1 MGIIIKKNKNS
12 TLEQN
17 TKGDKELT
25 YEILKSLNI
34 DDESEV
40 SNEEEV
46 RSPEVIVK
54 NKKRLFLRKEF
65 VYLFLIVFL
74 AFGAYSGVNL
84 IRWSMDAK
92 NTEKQ
97 INEINESTKVE
108 EVIDTVD
115 TTIVNP
121 PKEEHKENP
130 YWDYIKMN
138 LINVDFK
145 DLKKINNDTV
155 GWIQVNGTNINYPF
169 VQTNNNTYYLKKD
182 FNKKYNS
189 AGWVFMDYR
198 NNISN
203 FDKNTIL
210 YAHGRVD
217 GTMFGSLKNIIK
229 SNWYNVKSNHVVKL
243 STEYENTLWQV
254 FSIYRI
260 PQTSDYLNINF
271 SSDEKYEEFLSL
283 LKNRSEYQ
291 FEVDLNKD
299 DKILTLSTC
308 YKESDRVV
316 LHAKLIKMEV
326 KNGNN

>member
-1 MGIIIKKNKNS
+1 MGIIIKDNKN
-12 TLEQN
+12 TTIEQGA
-17 TKGDKELT
+17 KDDKELS
-25 YEILKSLNI
+25 YEILKGLNI
-34 DDESEV
+34 DDNDVNNEEVKSSEV
-40 SNEEEV
+40 K
-46 RSPEVIVK
+46 VK
-54 NKKRLFLRKEF
+54 NKKKLFLRKELIYLLLIIFF
-65 VYLFLIVFL
+65 V
-74 AFGAYSGVNL
+74 FGAYSGINL
-84 IRWSMDAK
+84 IKWSMDAK

-97 INEINESTKVE
+97 INEINTST
-108 EVIDTVD
+108 EVKEVNDTIDTI
-115 TTIVNP
+115 IVNP
-121 PKEEHKENP
+121 PKEENKKNP

-138 LINVDFK
+138 LINVNFK

-169 VQTNNNTYYLKKD
+169 VQTNDNTYYLKKD

-198 NNISN
+198 NNVSN

-260 PQTSDYLNINF
+260 PETSDYLNINF
-271 SSDEKYEEFLSL
+271 SSDEKYEKFLSL

>member
-1 MGIIIKKNKNS
+1 
-12 TLEQN
+12 
-17 TKGDKELT
+17 
-25 YEILKSLNI
+25 
-34 DDESEV
+34 
-40 SNEEEV
+40 
-46 RSPEVIVK
+46 
-54 NKKRLFLRKEF
+54 
-65 VYLFLIVFL
+65 
-74 AFGAYSGVNL
+74 
-84 IRWSMDAK
+84 MDAK

-97 INEINESTKVE
+97 INEINTST
-108 EVIDTVD
+108 EVKEVNDTIDTI
-115 TTIVNP
+115 IVNP
-121 PKEEHKENP
+121 PKEENKENP
-130 YWDYIKMN
+130 YWNYIKMN
-138 LINVDFK
+138 LINVNFK

-169 VQTNNNTYYLKKD
+169 VQTNDNTYYLKKD

-217 GTMFGSLKNIIK
+217 GTMFGSLKNITK
-229 SNWYNVKSNHVVKL
+229 SNWYNDKSNHVVKL

-260 PQTSDYLNINF
+260 PETSDYLNINF
-271 SSDEKYEEFLSL
+271 SSDENYEEFLSL

>member
-1 MGIIIKKNKNS
+1 
-12 TLEQN
+12 
-17 TKGDKELT
+17 
-25 YEILKSLNI
+25 
-34 DDESEV
+34 
-40 SNEEEV
+40 
-46 RSPEVIVK
+46 
-54 NKKRLFLRKEF
+54 
-65 VYLFLIVFL
+65 
-74 AFGAYSGVNL
+74 
-84 IRWSMDAK
+84 
-92 NTEKQ
+92 
-97 INEINESTKVE
+97 
-108 EVIDTVD
+108 
-115 TTIVNP
+115 
-121 PKEEHKENP
+121 
-130 YWDYIKMN
+130 MN
-138 LINVDFK
+138 LINVNFK

-169 VQTNNNTYYLKKD
+169 VQTNDNTYYLKKD

-217 GTMFGSLKNIIK
+217 GTMFGSLKNITK
-229 SNWYNVKSNHVVKL
+229 SNWYNDKSNHVVKL

-271 SSDEKYEEFLSL
+271 SSYEKYEEFLSL

>member
-1 MGIIIKKNKNS
+1 MGINIKDNKN
-12 TLEQN
+12 TTIEQGA
-17 TKGDKELT
+17 KDDKELS

-34 DDESEV
+34 DDNEV
-40 SNEEEV
+40 SNEEV
-46 RSPEVIVK
+46 RESEVIVK
-54 NKKRLFLRKEF
+54 NKKRLFLRKEI
-65 VYLFLIVFL
+65 VYLLLIIFL
-74 AFGAYSGVNL
+74 AFGAYSGINL
-84 IRWSMDAK
+84 IKWSMDAK

-97 INEINESTKVE
+97 INEINAST
-108 EVIDTVD
+108 EVKEVNDTIDTV
-115 TTIVNP
+115 IVNP
-121 PKEEHKENP
+121 PKEEYKENP

-138 LINVDFK
+138 LINVNFK

-169 VQTNNNTYYLKKD
+169 VQTNDNTYYLKKD

-198 NNISN
+198 NNVSN

>member
-1 MGIIIKKNKNS
+1 
-12 TLEQN
+12 
-17 TKGDKELT
+17 
-25 YEILKSLNI
+25 
-34 DDESEV
+34 
-40 SNEEEV
+40 
-46 RSPEVIVK
+46 
-54 NKKRLFLRKEF
+54 
-65 VYLFLIVFL
+65 
-74 AFGAYSGVNL
+74 
-84 IRWSMDAK
+84 
-92 NTEKQ
+92 
-97 INEINESTKVE
+97 
-108 EVIDTVD
+108 
-115 TTIVNP
+115 
-121 PKEEHKENP
+121 
-130 YWDYIKMN
+130 MN
-138 LINVDFK
+138 LINVNFK

-169 VQTNNNTYYLKKD
+169 VQTKDNTYYLKKD

-229 SNWYNVKSNHVVKL
+229 SNWYSDKNNHVVKL